1 MAETDPYSDFGFG
14 RGTAVLQTT
23 VKLDGLDC
31 AMCEGNV
38 EDAILRAFPQAK
50 KVDVSHSM
58 GEVRFLTEDEPA
70 EKTLRRAIWET
81 GYSFVSFST
90 VPYEKRGLFRR

>member
-1 MAETDPYSDFGFG
+1 MF
-14 RGTAVLQTT
+14 QTT
-23 VKLDGLDC
+23 VKVDGLDC

-38 EDAILRAFPQAK
+38 EDAILRSFPHAK

-58 GEVRFLTEDEPA
+58 GEVRFLTAEEPDEKA
-70 EKTLRRAIWET
+70 LRRAIWET

>member
-1 MAETDPYSDFGFG
+1 M
-14 RGTAVLQTT
+14 
-23 VKLDGLDC
+23 
-31 AMCEGNV
+31 

-90 VPYEKRGLFRR
+90 VPYEKRRLFRRCGYSTLQW